1 MIDDEKYLMFRAQGG
16 SSEALDRLIK
26 INNGLIWSIVK
37 RFKGR
42 GYDLEDL
49 YQIACIGF
57 IKSVKR
63 FNMNFDYRISTF
75 AVPYIMGE
83 IKKFI
88 RDDGMIKVSRSVKE
102 LGIKIKE
109 VENEYLNK
117 NGKTLTVKE
126 ISDILEV
133 SEENVYIAIDAGR
146 QIESINDEKYENNT
160 VQKIDYISNKVDE
173 QARLVDK
180 IVINDM
186 VENLS
191 FRDKAI
197 IKLRFFKEKTQTQV
211 AKILGI
217 SQVQVSRIEKKILE
231 QMKEKMVG

>member
-88 RDDGMIKVSRSVKE
+88 RDDGMIRVSRSVKE

>member
-133 SEENVYIAIDAGR
+133 SEENVETEISYEEIMSKINELETQIDEGM
-146 QIESINDEKYENNT
+146 QEENEPENNDVEHKT
-160 VQKIDYISNKVDE
+160 RNGRNGRID
-173 QARLVDK
+173 
-180 IVINDM
+180 
-186 VENLS
+186 
-191 FRDKAI
+191 
-197 IKLRFFKEKTQTQV
+197 
-211 AKILGI
+211 
-217 SQVQVSRIEKKILE
+217 
-231 QMKEKMVG
+231 

>member
-1 MIDDEKYLMFRAQGG
+1 M
-16 SSEALDRLIK
+16 
-26 INNGLIWSIVK
+26 IWSIVK

-57 IKSVKR
+57 IKSIKR
-63 FNMNFDYRISTF
+63 FNMNFDYKISTF

>member
-1 MIDDEKYLMFRAQGG
+1 MIGDEKYLMFRAQEG
-16 SSEALDRLIK
+16 SSDALDKLIK
-26 INNGLIWSIVK
+26 ANNGLIWSIVK

-42 GYDLEDL
+42 GYELEDL
-49 YQIACIGF
+49 YQIGCIGF

-63 FNMNFDYRISTF
+63 FNMNFDYKISTF

-88 RDDGMIKVSRSVKE
+88 RDDGMIKVSRSIKE

-109 VENEYLNK
+109 IENEYLNK
-117 NGKTLTVKE
+117 CGEQITVKKMSE
-126 ISDILEV
+126 ILNV
-133 SEENVYIAIDAGR
+133 SEENIYIAIDAGR
-146 QIESINDEKYENNT
+146 QVESINDEKYENNNT
-160 VQKIDYISNKVDE
+160 QKINYISNKIDE
-173 QARLVDK
+173 QSRIVDK
-180 IVINDM
+180 IVVNDM
-186 VENLS
+186 VENLGI
-191 FRDKAI
+191 RDKAI

>member
-1 MIDDEKYLMFRAQGG
+1 MIDEEKYLMFRAQGG
-16 SSEALDRLIK
+16 SSEALDKLIQN
-26 INNGLIWSIVK
+26 NNGLIWSIVK

-42 GYDLEDL
+42 GYDIEDL

-88 RDDGMIKVSRSVKE
+88 RDDGMIKVSRSIKE
-102 LGIKIKE
+102 LGKKINE
-109 VENEYLNK
+109 IEQEYLNK
-117 NGKTLTVKE
+117 NGRVITVNE
-126 ISDILEV
+126 ISELLNE
-133 SEENVYIAIDAGR
+133 SKENIYIAIDAR
-146 QIESINDEKYENNT
+146 KQIESINDEKYENSSEEKLN
-160 VQKIDYISNKVDE
+160 YISNKVDE
-173 QARLVDK
+173 QARIVDK

-186 VENLS
+186 VEKLS

-197 IKLRFFKEKTQTQV
+197 IKLRFFKEKTQQQV
-211 AKILGI
+211 AEMLGM
-217 SQVQVSRIEKKILE
+217 SQVQVSRIERKILE

>member
-1 MIDDEKYLMFRAQGG
+1 MIDEEKYLMFRAQGG
-16 SSEALDRLIK
+16 SSEALDKLIK

-57 IKSVKR
+57 IKSIKR
-63 FNMNFDYRISTF
+63 FNMNFDYKISTF

-88 RDDGMIKVSRSVKE
+88 RDDGMIKVSRSIKE
-102 LGIKIKE
+102 LGNKIKE
-109 VENEYLNK
+109 IEKEYLNK
-117 NGKTLTVKE
+117 KGKTITVNE
-126 ISDILEV
+126 IAGLLNESK
-133 SEENVYIAIDAGR
+133 ENVYIAIDAGR
-146 QIESINDEKYENNT
+146 QIESINDEKYENNG
-160 VQKIDYISNKVDE
+160 VEKINYISNKIDE
-173 QARLVDK
+173 QAMIVNK
-180 IVINDM
+180 IVINEM
-186 VENLS
+186 VESLS

-197 IKLRFFKEKTQTQV
+197 IKLRFFKEKTQVQV
-211 AKILGI
+211 AKMLGL
-217 SQVQVSRIEKKILE
+217 SQVQVSRIEKRILE

>member
-16 SSEALDRLIK
+16 SSEALDKLIK

>member
-1 MIDDEKYLMFRAQGG
+1 MIDEEKYLMFRAQGG
-16 SSEALDRLIK
+16 SSEALDKLIK

-57 IKSVKR
+57 IKSIKR
-63 FNMNFDYRISTF
+63 FNMNFDYKISTF

-88 RDDGMIKVSRSVKE
+88 RDDGMIKISRSIKE

-109 VENEYLNK
+109 IENEYLSKKGK
-117 NGKTLTVKE
+117 NITVTE
-126 ISDILEV
+126 IAGILNE
-133 SEENVYIAIDAGR
+133 SKENVYIAIDAGR
-146 QIESINDEKYENNT
+146 QIESINDEKYENNG
-160 VQKIDYISNKVDE
+160 VEKINYISNKVDE
-173 QARLVDK
+173 QAMIVDK

-186 VENLS
+186 VESLS

-197 IKLRFFKEKTQTQV
+197 IKLRFFKEKTQVQV
-211 AKILGI
+211 AKILGL
-217 SQVQVSRIEKKILE
+217 SQVQVSRIEKRILE
-231 QMKEKMVG
+231 HMKEKMVG

>member
-117 NGKTLTVKE
+117 TGKTLTVKE

>member
-1 MIDDEKYLMFRAQGG
+1 MIDEEKYLMFRAQGG
-16 SSEALDRLIK
+16 SSEALDKLIK

-42 GYDLEDL
+42 GYEVDDL

-63 FNMNFDYRISTF
+63 FNMNFDYKISTF

-102 LGIKIKE
+102 LGNKIRE
-109 VENEYLNK
+109 VEKEYLNK
-117 NGKTLTVKE
+117 KGKNLTVTE
-126 ISDILEV
+126 IAEILNE
-133 SEENVYIAIDAGR
+133 SKENVYIAIDAGR
-146 QIESINDEKYENNT
+146 QIESINDEKYENNGAEK
-160 VQKIDYISNKVDE
+160 VNYISNKVDE
-173 QARLVDK
+173 QAMIVNK

-197 IKLRFFKEKTQTQV
+197 IKLRFFKEKTQVQV
-211 AKILGI
+211 AKMLGM

>member
-1 MIDDEKYLMFRAQGG
+1 MIEDERYLMFRAKEG
-16 SSEALDRLIK
+16 SEKALDKLIK
-26 INNGLIWSIVK
+26 NNNGLIWSIVK

-42 GYDLEDL
+42 GYEIEDL
-49 YQIACIGF
+49 YQIGCIGF
-57 IKSVKR
+57 IKSIKR
-63 FNMNFDYRISTF
+63 FNMNFDYKISTF

-88 RDDGMIKVSRSVKE
+88 RDDGMIKVSRSIKE

-109 VENEYLNK
+109 IENEYLNRC
-117 NGKTLTVKE
+117 GEQLTAKQ
-126 ISDILEV
+126 IAQILNV
-133 SEENVYIAIDAGR
+133 SEENIYIAIDAGR
-146 QIESINDEKYENNT
+146 QIESINEEAYENNANEKINYLSN
-160 VQKIDYISNKVDE
+160 KIDE
-173 QARLVDK
+173 QSKIVDK

-186 VENLS
+186 VEELN
-191 FRDKAI
+191 FRDKTI

-211 AKILGI
+211 AKMLGI